1 MRSGHSADSRQSLQY
16 SFFHSFDDADDGPL
30 FASRADVLQLVA
42 LANPSTGPEVVNLP
56 IRLRP
61 WATTHDRDEM
71 DHQRVGLVGPDASD
85 RPTVINLAKM
95 TSDAYVLAPSEPDW
109 INTTLGYNYS
119 SSFGWKGDG
128 IRGHVFTDQSNKTVI
143 ISFKGTTVDPRE
155 KWRAND
161 RVNDN
166 ILFSCCCGDQRPDPY
181 PYAPVCGC
189 KSDIYTCNETC
200 LTLELGQKDRYYPT
214 SLAVMHNITMMFP
227 GSDFWLVGHS
237 MGGAMASLLGLTFGF
252 PAVTFESPGDDLPAR
267 RLGLSERSG
276 PGAYHFGNTADP
288 VFMGACNGWTSICG
302 IAGYAFESQRF
313 TGKRCVYDTVGDYG
327 WHLNIGNHRINTV
340 IPEVLE
346 KYNEAATCEVDN
358 EAVDCFNWRFG
369 VQERARKY

>member
-1 MRSGHSADSRQSLQY
+1 MRSVHSADSGQSLQH

-30 FASRADVLQLVA
+30 LAKRADVLQLAA
-42 LANPSTGPEVVNLP
+42 LAYPSTGLEVANLA
-56 IRLRP
+56 IGLRT
-61 WATTHDRDEM
+61 WATAHGTDEL
-71 DHQRVGLVGPDASD
+71 DHQRIGVVGPDVSD

-95 TSDAYVLAPSEPDW
+95 TSDAYVLAPSEPAW

-128 IRGHVFTDQSNKTVI
+128 IRGHVFTDQSNKTVVV
-143 ISFKGTTVDPRE
+143 SFKGTTVDPRE

-189 KSDIYTCNETC
+189 RSDVYTCNETC
-200 LTLELGQKDRYYPT
+200 LTQELGQKDRYYTT
-214 SLAVMHNITMMFP
+214 SLAVMHNITKMFP
-227 GSDFWLVGHS
+227 ESDFWLVGHS

-252 PAVTFESPGDDLPAR
+252 PVVTFESPGDDLPAR
-267 RLGLSERSG
+267 RLGLTERSG

-288 VFMGACNGWTSICG
+288 VFMGACNGFTSICG
-302 IAGYAFESQRF
+302 VAGYAFESQSF
-313 TGKRCVYDTVGDYG
+313 TGKRCVYDTVGDSG
-327 WHLNIGNHRINTV
+327 WHLNIGNHRIDTV
-340 IPEVLE
+340 ITEVLE
-346 KYNEAATCEVDN
+346 KYNETATCDVDN

-369 VQERARKY
+369 VQ